1 MVLPLGLQYLT
12 SGSRLNRKE
21 SEARRELMMRVL
33 ILEEDFGMVFRV
45 VFQEVVIRQWDS
57 YS

>member
-1 MVLPLGLQYLT
+1 MVLSLGLQYLT

-21 SEARRELMMRVL
+21 SEARQELMMRVL
-33 ILEEDFGMVFRV
+33 ILEEDFGMVLRV

-57 YS
+57 YI